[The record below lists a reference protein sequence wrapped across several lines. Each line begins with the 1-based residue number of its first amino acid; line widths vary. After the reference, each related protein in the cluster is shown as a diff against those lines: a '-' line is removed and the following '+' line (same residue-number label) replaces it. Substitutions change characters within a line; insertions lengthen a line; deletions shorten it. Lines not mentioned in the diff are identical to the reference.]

1 MSNKI
6 QENKEK
12 FLNLLREVNR
22 SGIDKLIDW
31 LVSQSDFFTAP
42 ASTVYHG
49 NYEGGLVEH
58 SLNVYRLFREKNKTY
73 ELELSEDS
81 IKIMALLHDIC
92 KANFYETYS
101 RNVNIDPLNQ
111 SRKEFW
117 RKIESYKVNDQYPA
131 GHGEKSV
138 MIIKNYI
145 RLIPCEELGI
155 RWHMGGYE
163 PKENYNYLSNA
174 WSMYKSG
181 ACLHTADIEA
191 SNLFEKHIDPVE
203 LARGSVQTKMS
214 I

>member
-6 QENKEK
+6 QENKDK
-12 FLNLLREVNR
+12 FLTLLREVNR
-22 SGIDKLIDW
+22 PGMDRLIDW

-49 NYEGGLVEH
+49 NYEGGLTEH
-58 SLNVYRLFREKNKTY
+58 SLNVYRLFSEKNKIY
-73 ELELSEDS
+73 ELGLSEDS
-81 IKIMALLHDIC
+81 VKIMALLHDIC

-101 RNVNIDPLNQ
+101 KNVNIDPLNQ
-111 SRKEFW
+111 NRKEFW
-117 RKIESYKVNDQYPA
+117 RKVEAYKVDDQFPM

-138 MIIKNYI
+138 IMISCYI
-145 RLIPCEELGI
+145 RLAGEEMMGI

-163 PKENYNYLSNA
+163 NKDNYNSLSAA
-174 WSMYKSG
+174 WKLYKSG
-181 ACLHTADIEA
+181 SCLHTADLEA
-191 SNLFEKHIDPVE
+191 SNLFEVHIDPFE